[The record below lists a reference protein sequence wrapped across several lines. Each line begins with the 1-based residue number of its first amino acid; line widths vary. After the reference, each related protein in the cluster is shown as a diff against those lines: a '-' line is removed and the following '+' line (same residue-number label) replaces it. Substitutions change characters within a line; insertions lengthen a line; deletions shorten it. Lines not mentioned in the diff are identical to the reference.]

1 MAQCTLQLV
10 DIKLQVGF
18 FGRRKAGKRQSGGRK
33 TSSTLQ
39 VWLKRVVGKRKYS
52 LQESTGGKWSAAES
66 IGIFREEDRKVFK
79 KYFIYLFLER
89 GEGKE
94 KERERNINVWLLLTH
109 PLLGT
114 WLVNQAC
121 ALTGNWTGDP
131 LVRRPALNPLSYTS
145 QGKNRKF
152 WNLVITGCEVQ
163 KVQRKGVRSCGGVK
177 MGLAKQLNLGFQHML
192 NIVLNVE

>member
-1 MAQCTLQLV
+1 MGRTSLFHM
-10 DIKLQVGF
+10 QVSSF
-18 FGRRKAGKRQSGGRK
+18 PKA
-33 TSSTLQ
+33 
-39 VWLKRVVGKRKYS
+39 
-52 LQESTGGKWSAAES
+52 
-66 IGIFREEDRKVFK
+66 ID
-79 KYFIYLFLER
+79 FIYLFLER
-89 GEGKE
+89 GDR
-94 KERERNINVWLLLTH
+94 RERNINVWLLLTH

-192 NIVLNVE
+192 NIVLNVEWWRMFWDTLASWGDWWS